1 MIDHI
6 ELKTADLP
14 ACLHFYATLL
24 TPLGYRLVVDGAV
37 KGFGDGRTLDFF
49 LAPGEA
55 PARDVH
61 YAFASPDRATVD
73 RIYQAGA
80 QAALRLDR
88 APALMAHV
96 HPHYYAGFLRD
107 PDGRLVEFVC
117 HKAE

>member
-14 ACLHFYATLL
+14 ASLHFYATLL
-24 TPLGYRLVVDGAV
+24 APLGYRLEVDGAV

-49 LAPGEA
+49 LSPGEV

-73 RIYQAGA
+73 RAYAAGA
-80 QAALRLDR
+80 EAGLTLDR
-88 APALMAHV
+88 PPILMPHV
-96 HPHYYAGFLRD
+96 HESYYAGFLRD
-107 PDGRLVEFVC
+107 PDGRLVEIVC
-117 HKAE
+117 HRPE